1 MRYPWWRLA
10 VFVAATSVPVYWLY
24 QASAFALGPDP
35 GKVLVDNLG
44 QGALVLLLCSL
55 AMSPLQQLSGWSGW
69 VALRRQLGLWAVAYA
84 SLHLLSYCYFIL
96 GFDLGGI
103 SEELRER
110 PYIALGAL
118 GYLGLLVLAATSTR
132 WSMRQLGK
140 RWKQLHR
147 LVYLILVIV
156 LIHMLWVVRADLR
169 EWGLYAIIG
178 GLLLLVRTPWVQRG
192 MVAKIAG
199 ARRGT
204 KESTINH

>member
-10 VFVAATSVPVYWLY
+10 MFVAATSVPAYWLY

-69 VALRRQLGLWAVAYA
+69 VALRRQLGLWAFAYA

-103 SEELRER
+103 PEELRER

-132 WSMRQLGK
+132 WSMRKLGK

-169 EWGLYAIIG
+169 DWGLYAVVG
-178 GLLLLVRTPWVQRG
+178 GLLLLARAPLIRRG
-192 MVAKIAG
+192 MAAKLAS
-199 ARRGT
+199 RRQSAKKPET
-204 KESTINH
+204 NR